1 MLSVENIAFS
11 YGGHVILEDISF
23 MLQKGKILGILGPNG
38 TGKTTLL
45 KCLAHILEVK
55 TGRVIFD
62 GLDMYGI
69 SPKQRA
75 RIMGYVPQSEHGV
88 FFKEVVDTVMMGRIP
103 FMGFAPSKTDRNIA
117 FEILELMGLVPF
129 AFRGMSELSGG
140 ERQRVL
146 IARALAQ
153 EPKLLLLDE
162 PTSSLDLKNQLLT
175 LRIVRSLVKDKNLT
189 AVMTIHDLN
198 LAAMFCNEVLML
210 NKGSVFAHGDCKK
223 VITTENVDCVYGVK
237 THISLPDG
245 VPHARLL
252 DAAN

>member
-1 MLSVENIAFS
+1 
-11 YGGHVILEDISF
+11 
-23 MLQKGKILGILGPNG
+23 
-38 TGKTTLL
+38 
-45 KCLAHILEVK
+45 
-55 TGRVIFD
+55 
-62 GLDMYGI
+62 
-69 SPKQRA
+69 
-75 RIMGYVPQSEHGV
+75 MGYVPQSEHNV
-88 FFKEVVDTVMMGRIP
+88 FSTEVLDTVMMGRIP
-103 FMGFAPSKTDRNIA
+103 FMRFAPSKTDRNVA

-129 AFRGMSELSGG
+129 AFRGMGELSGG

-175 LRIVRSLVKDKNLT
+175 LQIVRSLVKDKNLT
-189 AVMTIHDLN
+189 VVMTLHDLN

-210 NKGSVFAHGDCKK
+210 KGGNVFAHGDCKK

-245 VPHARLL
+245 VPHTRLL
-252 DAAN
+252 DVAN